1 MVEILESTFVVPS
14 EETPRETLILSNL
27 DLVSVRNPVC
37 SLYLYKNIEGVKDFM
52 CAEVLKSAL
61 AKALVLLYPLAGQH
75 VVGQDGR
82 DRIDCNAKGI
92 LFKVARLDRTADSIE
107 FEPMSPELSE
117 LFIPKEESSSSLIQ
131 MLQVTYLKC
140 GSVVLGSSN
149 NHIII
154 DGRSASH
161 MYQTWSGIAREDL
174 KSIVPLSFDNTPI
187 RARSPPKISY
197 DYPEYTTD
205 PQIERDDPNSVVLSL
220 LRVSKEQIRDL
231 KNQCSKGG
239 NGTSVSTFSAVSAL
253 AWKCYCIAKGL
264 APDSKSRIY
273 FTADGRNRL
282 NPPLKAYFGNAV
294 VRISAASEVS
304 KITSNPIGNV
314 AATVKAA
321 VDELTDE
328 YIRSLIDY
336 VEVNCNKKI
345 RVKKVPESDLRIRT
359 LLGMQLSDVDFGWG
373 APQLL
378 SWERSAENRVIYIMN
393 DTTKDGGIKVVP
405 ALDSTT
411 MQKFKKVFYE
421 ELLFCQH
428 ATQLF

>member
-1 MVEILESTFVVPS
+1 
-14 EETPRETLILSNL
+14 
-27 DLVSVRNPVC
+27 
-37 SLYLYKNIEGVKDFM
+37 
-52 CAEVLKSAL
+52 
-61 AKALVLLYPLAGQH
+61 
-75 VVGQDGR
+75 
-82 DRIDCNAKGI
+82 
-92 LFKVARLDRTADSIE
+92 
-107 FEPMSPELSE
+107 MSPELSE

-140 GSVVLGSSN
+140 GCVVLGSSN

-174 KSIVPLSFDNTPI
+174 QSIVPLSFDNTPI
-187 RARSPPKISY
+187 RARSPPKISF

-205 PQIERDDPNSVVLSL
+205 PQIERDDPNSIVLSL

-294 VRISAASEVS
+294 VRISPASEVS

-378 SWERSAENRVIYIMN
+378 SWERSTENRVIYIMN

-411 MQKFKKVFYE
+411 MQKFKEVFYE